1 MKAKQPVS
9 TATNQPSSRPFDS
22 YPLRP
27 ASYAATLGRTVI
39 VVPHPDDEA
48 LGCGGLLALLRQ
60 AGRPVAAALVSD
72 GTMSHPHSQ
81 EFSAA
86 ARREL
91 RYAELRHALAV
102 LDAAENETLYLGLPD
117 SQVPSAGPAFEA
129 AARQLADFIA
139 QQQAET
145 VLVPWR
151 RDPHPDHRAS
161 AALASAALA
170 HLPTPPRRLEYVVWA
185 WERAAPEDLPQPDEG
200 TGFRL
205 DIGPVLA
212 RKQRAIAAHRSQLA
226 PGTVTDDPG
235 GFLLSEAML
244 AHFAQPVEVFIEA
257 PTP

>member
-1 MKAKQPVS
+1 MS
-9 TATNQPSSRPFDS
+9 ELPFAS

-27 ASYAATLGRTVI
+27 ASYAARLGHVVI

-60 AGRPVAAALVSD
+60 AGQPVAVALVSD
-72 GTMSHPHSQ
+72 GSMSHPHSQ
-81 EFSAA
+81 EFPPA

-102 LDAAENETLYLGLPD
+102 LDVEENNVLYLGLPD
-117 SQVPSAGPAFEA
+117 SQVPSAGPDFEA
-129 AARQLADFIA
+129 AAGRLAEFLTE
-139 QQQAET
+139 QQADT

-161 AALASAALA
+161 SLVTAAALAR
-170 HLPTPPRRLEYVVWA
+170 LPTPPRRLEYVVWA
-185 WERAAPEDLPQPDEG
+185 WERAAPADLPQPGEG

-205 DIGPVLA
+205 DISSVLA

-226 PGTVTDDPG
+226 PGTITDDPS

-244 AHFAQPVEVFIEA
+244 AHFAQPTEVFIEA
-257 PTP
+257 LPL

>member
-1 MKAKQPVS
+1 MS
-9 TATNQPSSRPFDS
+9 ELPFAS

-27 ASYAATLGRTVI
+27 ASYAATLGRVVI

-60 AGRPVAAALVSD
+60 AGQPVATALVSD
-72 GTMSHPHSQ
+72 GTMSHPHSR
-81 EFSAA
+81 EFSPA

-102 LDAAENETLYLGLPD
+102 LEADENNVCYLGLPD
-117 SQVPSAGPAFEA
+117 SQVPSEGPAFEA
-129 AARQLADFIA
+129 AANQLAAFIA
-139 QQQAET
+139 EQQADT

-161 AALASAALA
+161 SRLTAAALAR
-170 HLPTPPRRLEYVVWA
+170 LPTPPRRLEYVVWA
-185 WERAAPEDLPQPDEG
+185 WERAAPADLPQPGEG

-205 DIGPVLA
+205 DISSVLA
-212 RKQRAIAAHRSQLA
+212 QKQRAIAAHRSQLA
-226 PGTVTDDPG
+226 PGTITDDPS

-244 AHFAQPVEVFIEA
+244 AHFAQPTEVFIEA
-257 PTP
+257 PYPYELQPAQYA